1 MLLSLT
7 FLFTTSIQC
16 GHGWMQEENIQKYL
30 KIIIAEKSRGENK
43 RKTKQKKIGKNGHSR
58 CSKLIIGNKIVH

>member
-7 FLFTTSIQC
+7 FLFTTLIQC

-30 KIIIAEKSRGENK
+30 KIIIAEKKVVAKIKEKQNK
-43 RKTKQKKIGKNGHSR
+43 KKLAKMVIHDAPN
-58 CSKLIIGNKIVH
+58 